1 MKLYLRVAFSSIIVI
16 EAKEY
21 SLFRL
26 IESITWSSEEL
37 EGQVRLTFQLTSNNF
52 ASLKYNK

>member
-26 IESITWSSEEL
+26 IESIT
-37 EGQVRLTFQLTSNNF
+37 
-52 ASLKYNK
+52 